1 MRGVRCEVSGV
12 RRQVSGVR
20 CEVAGVRNQA
30 SGVRFLLKALGQ
42 LLGAS
47 ETALGRQH
55 GASLGPLN
63 GSWEGPGRLLAGSWR
78 LPRGILDQR
87 PS

>member
-1 MRGVRCEVSGV
+1 MPGVRCEVSGV

-20 CEVAGVRNQA
+20 SQVSEIRCHV

-42 LLGAS
+42 LWGAS

-55 GASLGPLN
+55 GAS
-63 GSWEGPGRLLAGSWR
+63 
-78 LPRGILDQR
+78 
-87 PS
+87 